1 MQVYLVSIKYIAQL
15 TDQENSKLLTLLG
28 NRIISGA
35 QAWEDSMTMLVAADA
50 FAAPPTS
57 PLYHDVKA
65 D

>member
-1 MQVYLVSIKYIAQL
+1 M
-15 TDQENSKLLTLLG
+15 LTLLG
-28 NRIISGA
+28 NRTISGA
-35 QAWEDSMTMLVAADA
+35 QASEDSMTMLVAADA